1 MRMTFKRLKGGSL
14 SIINIWAGKDLYN
27 YEVVKISKK
36 KKKKADVLTIPM
48 YRTNK
53 SQAATSR
60 NCTAIH
66 SFKFES
72 PQPQHFWHFF
82 CQ

>member
-36 KKKKADVLTIPM
+36 KKKK
-48 YRTNK
+48 
-53 SQAATSR
+53 S
-60 NCTAIH
+60 
-66 SFKFES
+66 
-72 PQPQHFWHFF
+72 
-82 CQ
+82 